1 MSAGGLRRFL
11 FGSLRRQLVLG
22 IAAVHAVL
30 MTVFVAD
37 LVLQQR
43 DMLEA
48 RQVDE
53 ARTLARSLALSS
65 SAWLLSRDLAGLGE
79 LLDVK
84 RSSESVEY
92 AMLTDADGR
101 ILAHT
106 ERQRIG
112 QYLADLPAVPA
123 GADAGVRVLVAA
135 WRWSMCLP
143 RCVPASAM
151 WAGYG
156 WGWGRPTPP
165 SA

>member
-1 MSAGGLRRFL
+1 MSAGRLRRFL

-65 SAWLLSRDLAGLGE
+65 SAWARMLA
-79 LLDVK
+79 
-84 RSSESVEY
+84 
-92 AMLTDADGR
+92 
-101 ILAHT
+101 
-106 ERQRIG
+106 
-112 QYLADLPAVPA
+112 
-123 GADAGVRVLVAA
+123 
-135 WRWSMCLP
+135 
-143 RCVPASAM
+143 
-151 WAGYG
+151 
-156 WGWGRPTPP
+156 
-165 SA
+165 